1 MVARWW
7 TGAVAFSCFA
17 GALHAQQR
25 TGDPASVSAQTTDA
39 GSVHPPSAVVVRPDA
54 TDAITL
60 DAAMASLGTTV
71 RVLMIGAHPDDEDT
85 QLLTWLARGR
95 HAETAYLSLTR
106 GDGGQN
112 LIGDE
117 LGAGLGAI
125 RTEELLA
132 ARRIDGG
139 RQYFTRAF
147 DFGFSKSA
155 TETLRAWPADS
166 ILADVVRVVR
176 AFRPHIIV
184 SVFSGTPRDGHGH
197 HQVAGRFAR
206 AAYDRS
212 MDTVAFPT
220 ATHGAPWTVA
230 KFYRNNRFS
239 PADATLRINLGEY
252 SPRYGMGFAELA
264 ADSRSQHKSQGFG
277 ALRPRGT
284 VWGYVKREATRADSV
299 PATTEQSLFDGVG
312 ASLEAMLGGVPRQAV
327 PAVREA
333 VDALNAARAS
343 HGRGEPRVRT
353 AALARVVQALRAG
366 LAAVGDTPNQQAL
379 RDALFLTEQRATRAL
394 VLSAG
399 VWIDAESPRATLP
412 VHVVAK
418 RDVADTMPLRVQVYN
433 RGSDALT
440 LHAVHTALK
449 ADANPLDSSLAAPV
463 VIAPDSSWRGT
474 LLFRH
479 ARVSAPWW
487 MAQGRGEGYFRQ
499 PIDTLDEHT
508 RWIASAPHVDVT
520 VVIAGVPVTVR
531 TPVVHRTADPV
542 EGEVI
547 TPLAALPGI
556 SITVDRTHT
565 YARAGAPFARELRVT
580 VRSAY
585 PTTETVAIALALPE
599 GVRTDSA
606 ERIVTVRP
614 NEPMTVTVPIAGTLR
629 AGRHAVRVRVTHRGV
644 ADSTGFIDIR
654 YAHIRTQRPVRD
666 ATVQITAVETA
677 APFAERIA
685 YVKGVSDD
693 GIGALQALGY
703 AVDEVAPDAL
713 TRELLARY
721 AVLVIG
727 PRAYQVHRPLTV
739 ANRAIFAFAESGGTV
754 VVQYGQFE
762 MQDAGMMPFPVT
774 FTRPAARVTDER
786 ANVVVR
792 DAAHPVL
799 TTPNRITPADWEG
812 WVQERALYMPSTA
825 AAEYARPLAMQDPEE
840 PLNDAAILVAPVGRG
855 VYAYT
860 SLALFRQLPDG
871 VPGAARVL
879 ANLIALRGSAGTR

>member
-1 MVARWW
+1 MC
-7 TGAVAFSCFA
+7 SLFA
-17 GALHAQQR
+17 GALHAQQQ
-25 TGDPASVSAQTTDA
+25 TGAPAGASSKTADA
-39 GSVHPPSAVVVRPDA
+39 GTPHPPSAVVVRPDA
-54 TDAITL
+54 ADAIAL
-60 DAAMASLGTTV
+60 DAAMASIGTTV

-95 HAETAYLSLTR
+95 HVETAYLSLTR

-206 AAYDRS
+206 DAYDRS
-212 MDTVAFPT
+212 MDTIAYPT
-220 ATHGAPWTVA
+220 AAHGAPWTVA

-239 PADATLRINLGEY
+239 PADATLRMNVGEY

-284 VWGYVKREATRADSV
+284 VWGYVKREATRVDSV
-299 PATTEQSLFDGVG
+299 PAAAEQSLVDGVD
-312 ASLEAMLGGVPRQAV
+312 ASLEAVLRGVPRPAA
-327 PAVREA
+327 PAVR
-333 VDALNAARAS
+333 DAIHALSTARAA
-343 HGRGEPRVRT
+343 HGRSAPRART
-353 AALARVVQALRAG
+353 AALARAVQSLRAG
-366 LAAVGDTPNQQAL
+366 LAALGDAPQQQAL
-379 RDALFLTEQRATRAL
+379 RDALLLTEQRATRAL
-394 VLSAG
+394 LLSAG
-399 VWIDAESPRATLP
+399 VWIDAESPRTTLP
-412 VHVVAK
+412 VHVAAK
-418 RDVADTMPLRVQVYN
+418 HDVADTMRLRVQVYN
-433 RGSDALT
+433 RGSDTVMLR
-440 LHAVHTALK
+440 AVHASVETDARILDTTLTA
-449 ADANPLDSSLAAPV
+449 PI

-474 LLFRH
+474 PLFRH
-479 ARVSAPWW
+479 VRASVPWW
-487 MAQGRGEGYFRQ
+487 MAQGKGEGYFRQ
-499 PIDTLDEHT
+499 PIDTLDEQA
-508 RWIASAPHVDVT
+508 RWIANEPHIDVT
-520 VVIAGVPVTVR
+520 VAVAGVPVAVR
-531 TPVVHRTADPV
+531 VPIVHRIADPV

-556 SITVDRTHT
+556 RVTVDRTNT
-565 YARAGAPFARELRVT
+565 YARAGAPFVRELRVT

-585 PTTETVAIALALPE
+585 PTTETVTLALALPE
-599 GVRTDSA
+599 GVRTDTA
-606 ERIVTVRP
+606 ERTITVRP
-614 NEPMTVTVPIAGTLR
+614 NEPMTVTLPITGTLG
-629 AGRHAVRVRVTHRGV
+629 AGRHAVRVRATHRGV
-644 ADSTGFIDIR
+644 ADSAGSNDIH

-666 ATVQITAVETA
+666 ATVQITAVEMA

-693 GIGALQALGY
+693 GVSALQALGY

-713 TRELLARY
+713 TRELLSRY

-727 PRAYQVHRPLTV
+727 PRAYQVHRALTA
-739 ANRAIFAFAESGGTV
+739 ANRTIFAFAESGGTV

-762 MQDAGMMPFPVT
+762 MQDAGMMPYPVT

-786 ANVVVR
+786 ASVVVR
-792 DAAHPVL
+792 DAMHPVL
-799 TTPNRITPADWEG
+799 TTPNRITSADWEG

-825 AAEYARPLAMQDPEE
+825 SSEYARPLAMQDPDE
-840 PLNDAAILVAPVGRG
+840 PLNDAAVLVAPVGRG

-860 SLALFRQLPDG
+860 TLALFRQLPDG